1 MTHSVA
7 MLAPRDYA
15 SHRDIYI
22 SRLGDMGSKH
32 NPRAQSPRG
41 LFPVLPNAINLG
53 DSGNTGN
60 KYIASFVRRLIELHL
75 SSVFASCM

>member
-1 MTHSVA
+1 MTHSDA

-53 DSGNTGN
+53 DSGNTGI
-60 KYIASFVRRLIELHL
+60 KHVA
-75 SSVFASCM
+75 